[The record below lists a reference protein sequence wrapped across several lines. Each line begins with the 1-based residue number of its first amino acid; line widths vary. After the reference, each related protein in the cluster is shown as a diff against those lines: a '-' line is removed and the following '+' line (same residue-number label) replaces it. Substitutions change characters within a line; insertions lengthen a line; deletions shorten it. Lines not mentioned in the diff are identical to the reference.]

1 MPGRAIISREG
12 LPRPAVALSGLLCL
26 LAITGPAWGD
36 VIADRWKRSGWERPI
51 GGTVTFDPSRAR
63 EWEAQPPTG
72 LPTITADNL
81 GPIKE
86 AIKRYS
92 EIVSKGGWKSLP
104 MEELRPGAQGS
115 TLELLQDR
123 LAASGDL
130 ILQGGYASRYDGY
143 IEAAVQRFQIRH
155 GITPHG
161 YVDKAT
167 VLAMNVPATA
177 RLRQLQ
183 VNLGRVSTLSKSASK
198 RYVLV
203 NVPSAQIEAVLNNE
217 VVSRHAAV
225 VGKIDR
231 QTPLLRSSIHEIN
244 FNPYWHVP
252 QSIVRKD
259 LVPKARQYARAGKDI
274 LADFKIEA
282 YDGNGRKLDSQKI
295 NWSSQAVYGYA
306 YRQLPWEDNSMGF
319 VKINFH
325 NAHSVY
331 MHDTPSKSLF
341 GRNFR
346 AHSSGCVRVQNV
358 HELVAWLLEDTQGW
372 DVEAVRQI
380 EQSGERKDVKLK
392 RQTPVYFAY
401 ITAWATPD
409 GVVNF
414 RRDLY
419 QRDGVGSAAGAY

>member
-1 MPGRAIISREG
+1 MRGAVLRRRL
-12 LPRPAVALSGLLCL
+12 LPLAAAVPVLLVVCPAA
-26 LAITGPAWGD
+26 ADIFQ
-36 VIADRWKRSGWERPI
+36 DRWKRSGWDRPI
-51 GGTVTFDPSRAR
+51 ASTVAVDPSKAR
-63 EWEAQPPTG
+63 EWEAHPPAG
-72 LPTITADNL
+72 LPTISADNL
-81 GPIKE
+81 APMKE

-92 EIVSKGGWKSLP
+92 EIVSKGGWKPLP
-104 MEELRPGAQGS
+104 MEEMKPGYQGPG
-115 TLELLQDR
+115 LELLQDR

-143 IEAAVQRFQIRH
+143 IEAAVQRFQMRH

-167 VLAMNVPATA
+167 VLAMNVPAA
-177 RLRQLQ
+177 SRLKQLQ
-183 VNLGRVSTLSKSASK
+183 VNLGRVSTLSKSAAK

-203 NVPSAQIEAVLNNE
+203 NVPAAQIEAVLNNE
-217 VVSRHAAV
+217 VVTRHAAV

-259 LVPKARQYARAGKDI
+259 LVPKAREYARKGKDI
-274 LADFKIEA
+274 LSTFKIEA
-282 YDGNGRKLDSQKI
+282 YDGSGRKLDSQKI
-295 NWSSQAVYGYA
+295 NWSSPAVYGYA

-346 AHSSGCVRVQNV
+346 AHSSGCVRVQDV
-358 HELVAWLLEDTQGW
+358 HVLVSWLLEGTESW
-372 DVEAVRQI
+372 DETAVHAI
-380 EQSGERKDVKLK
+380 EESGERKDVKLK
-392 RQTPVYFAY
+392 RQTPVYFSY
-401 ITAWATPD
+401 VSAWATPD

-419 QRDGVGSAAGAY
+419 RRDGVGAAAAAY